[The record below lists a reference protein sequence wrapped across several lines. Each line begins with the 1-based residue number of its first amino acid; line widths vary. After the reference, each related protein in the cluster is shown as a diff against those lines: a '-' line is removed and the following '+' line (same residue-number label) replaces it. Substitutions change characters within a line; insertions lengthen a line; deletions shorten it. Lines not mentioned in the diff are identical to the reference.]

1 MIHLRLLRLAAPARA
16 AVAATIVMGLVLSVI
31 AITQAVSTASVFAGI
46 VTGEPLSALVA
57 PLAVLAAALLA
68 RPFATA
74 VREVAAHAAA
84 SRAKTNLRT
93 RMLDAAAAVGPITG
107 GAQRTGVADSLLVD
121 GVENI
126 EPYVTRYIPQVV
138 VTAITAVCVIAFLVA
153 IDPIVGIVAG
163 VAAVAIPVL
172 PRLWD
177 AALQRRGNDHWGAYS
192 GLHADT
198 VDAMRGMETLKLLGA
213 TRPTRRR
220 LHAAGENLLAAT
232 LAQLRLSLV
241 ESGLTGLLL
250 LAGPAIVLCVAVARV
265 NAGALPTSALFLVT
279 MLSFEAYRP
288 FRDLA
293 NHWHAGYLGVSAG
306 IRILDELSR
315 ARESAAARP
324 DSRAAAAAPY
334 AAELE
339 HVSARYPGAETDALC
354 NVTLR
359 IREGSRVAIVG
370 ASGSGKSTIANILL
384 GFLATTSGRV
394 AVSET
399 AHHGAAIALVSQDP
413 VIFSG
418 TVRDNLAVVAPD
430 ADDPRLLEA
439 LESAQALELA
449 DVERGGLDAVVGD
462 AGALLSGGQR
472 QRLAVARALL
482 LDAPVLLLDEATS
495 ALDTRRER
503 ALLAGLPRHTRGGA
517 LVTTVI
523 IAHRL
528 SSIRDVDEVFVMGAG
543 RVLEHGRYDELVAAG
558 GELTELDAAQRN
570 EVAA

>member
-16 AVAATIVMGLVLSVI
+16 AVAAAIVMGLVLSALAI
-31 AITQAVSTASVFAGI
+31 AQAVSTASVFAGI
-46 VTGEPLSALVA
+46 VMGEPLSGLVV
-57 PLAVLAAALLA
+57 PLVVLAAALLA

-74 VREVAAHAAA
+74 AREIAAHAAA
-84 SRAKTNLRT
+84 SRAKTNLRAQ
-93 RMLDAAAAVGPITG
+93 MLDAAAAAGPITA

-138 VTAITAVCVIAFLVA
+138 VTAITAVCVIALLTV
-153 IDPIVGIVAG
+153 IDPIVGVVAG
-163 VAAVAIPVL
+163 AAAVAIPVL

-177 AALQRRGNDHWGAYS
+177 AALQRRGDDHWGAYS

-198 VDAMRGMETLKLLGA
+198 VDAMRGMETLKLLSA
-213 TRPTRRR
+213 TGPTRRR
-220 LHAAGENLLAAT
+220 LHAAGENLLTAT

-241 ESGLTGLLL
+241 ESGLTGFLL

-265 NAGALPTSALFLVT
+265 NAGALPASALFLVT

-306 IRILDELSR
+306 GRILDELDRAQASPADLGSR
-315 ARESAAARP
+315 VAAG
-324 DSRAAAAAPY
+324 APY
-334 AAELE
+334 AIELE
-339 HVSARYPGAETDALC
+339 HAFARYPGAETDALSD
-354 NVTLR
+354 VSLR
-359 IREGSRVAIVG
+359 IREGRRVAIVG
-370 ASGSGKSTIANILL
+370 VSGSGKSTIANILL
-384 GFLATTSGRV
+384 GFLPPTSGRV
-394 AVSET
+394 AVLET

-418 TVRDNLAVVAPD
+418 TVRDNLAVVAPY
-430 ADDPRLLEA
+430 ADDARLLKA

-449 DVERGGLDAVVGD
+449 GLDRGGLDAPVGD
-462 AGALLSGGQR
+462 TGALLSGGQR

-517 LVTTVI
+517 PVTTVI
-523 IAHRL
+523 VAHRL

-558 GELTELDAAQRN
+558 GALTELDAAQRN

>member
-16 AVAATIVMGLVLSVI
+16 AVAVTIVLGLMLSAL
-31 AITQAVSTASVFAGI
+31 AITQAVSTASVFAGT
-46 VTGEPLSALVA
+46 VTGEPLSALVT
-57 PLAVLAAALLA
+57 PLVVLAAALLL
-68 RPFATA
+68 RPLATA
-74 VREVAAHAAA
+74 AREVAAHAAA
-84 SRAKTNLRT
+84 SRAKSILRAQ
-93 RMLDAAAAVGPITG
+93 MLDAAATAGPIAG

-153 IDPIVGIVAG
+153 IDPIVGVVAG
-163 VAAVAIPVL
+163 AAAVAIPVL

-177 AALQRRGNDHWGAYS
+177 KALQRRGDDHWGAYS

-213 TRPTRRR
+213 TGRTRRR
-220 LHAAGENLLAAT
+220 LRTAGENLLTAT

-241 ESGLTGLLL
+241 ESGLTGFLL
-250 LAGPAIVLCVAVARV
+250 LAGPAIVLCAAVARV
-265 NAGALPTSALFLVT
+265 NAGALPASALFLVT

-306 IRILDELSR
+306 GRILDELDR
-315 ARESAAARP
+315 TQEPVAERP
-324 DSRAAAAAPY
+324 GCRAAATAPY
-334 AAELE
+334 AVELE
-339 HVSARYPGAETDALC
+339 EVHARYPGAETDALSG
-354 NVTLR
+354 VTLR
-359 IREGSRVAIVG
+359 VRAGSRVAIVG

-384 GFLATTSGRV
+384 GFLPPASGRV
-394 AVSET
+394 AVPEP
-399 AHHGAAIALVSQDP
+399 AQGAAIALVSQDP

-430 ADDPRLLEA
+430 ADDARLLEA

-449 DVERGGLDAVVGD
+449 GVDRGGLDSPVGD

-495 ALDTRRER
+495 ALETRRER
-503 ALLAGLPRHTRGGA
+503 ALLANLPLHTRDGTP
-517 LVTTVI
+517 VTTVI
-523 IAHRL
+523 VAHRL
-528 SSIRDVDEVFVMGAG
+528 SSIRDADEVFVMGAG
-543 RVLEHGRYDELVAAG
+543 RVLEHGRYEELVAAG
-558 GELTELDAAQRN
+558 GALAQLDAAQRD
-570 EVAA
+570 EVVA